1 MKNMSDIQ
9 KMLTFVAFKRKNDLL
24 TIITYIT

>member
-1 MKNMSDIQ
+1 MFIKNIPDIQ

-24 TIITYIT
+24 TIIT